1 MKAEPKTQYVSKAP
15 TSMNESQLQNNPSH
29 AEIALLAY
37 TISQSQKG
45 RHRGS
50 EENWL
55 EAERIL
61 KEQRL
66 AALGRSAADPKASKT
81 KLPPSKK

>member
-1 MKAEPKTQYVSKAP
+1 MTNPQNHLEPT
-15 TSMNESQLQNNPSH
+15 H
-29 AEIALLAY
+29 AEVALLAF

-45 RHRGS
+45 RHRPA

-55 EAERIL
+55 EAERVL

-66 AALGRSAADPKASKT
+66 SALTRAKT
-81 KLPPSKK
+81 ELKNAKGKSVPGKQ